1 MRQWAA
7 DMRYHADLEI
17 DSAEGQGT
25 CIHLCVDLSQAQFE
39 DAGD

>member
-7 DMRYHADLEI
+7 DMLYKALLDIH
-17 DSAEGQGT
+17 SSEGTGT
-25 CIHLCVDLSQAQFE
+25 RIHLCVDLSQAQFE